1 MFFSTSCV
9 SSRHFWIT
17 LCSLSDD
24 SWEFSLCHA
33 NKWILKVIVIIIY
46 YLFLYAWCTC
56 NSLDPA
62 EAVVPFQKSSWKVL
76 IYDNLPTPSNK
87 MNIEQRS
94 PSFLCS
100 AEKQWCILPILKV
113 SNQITIEMCVK
124 KEKKLTHHVHFA
136 ALEKAGCAAAPG
148 PRWSEWHQTHHKH
161 RWRTLIRQS
170 FIYDYAYAYLGHR
183 YLCLGKQTNS
193 GWENILSRP
202 VTP

>member
-94 PSFLCS
+94 PSFLRS

-124 KEKKLTHHVHFA
+124 KEKKINTSC
-136 ALEKAGCAAAPG
+136 ALCSSWEGWMRCSSRTKVVWVAPNA
-148 PRWSEWHQTHHKH
+148 PQT
-161 RWRTLIRQS
+161 QM
-170 FIYDYAYAYLGHR
+170 
-183 YLCLGKQTNS
+183 
-193 GWENILSRP
+193 ENFD
-202 VTP
+202 